1 MKKAL
6 QQTCYISIENNENIG
21 CQLFNIAYL
30 INILNKSKKNNIKRK
45 IVFRKGNHI
54 YSDSLFKGLFTI
66 LDDDKYNKIG
76 FDKLSINDIDND
88 NDNDIE
94 SLCSS
99 TKNIEI
105 CDTST
110 NTRNVAT
117 TFNYIDKYIKKK
129 ILELVY
135 SNEDLMYQAYYM
147 YRDILAFF
155 GENTKDEDIAALH
168 ILKADSKDYDY
179 YYNALSI
186 MNNLKINNIAVIT
199 DDIEWAKTV
208 LNDINDINDTS
219 TYTLYYVDNAEKN
232 NYEIRFILM
241 SMFKNLIVSNN
252 AYDMDS
258 MWASYLSYYDNKKV
272 ISIDK
277 NIIHKYITD
286 IL

>member
-1 MKKAL
+1 MKRAL
-6 QQTCYISIENNENIG
+6 QQTCYISIENNDNIG

-30 INILNKSKKNNIKRK
+30 INILNKSKKNNIKRR

-54 YSDSLFKGLFTI
+54 YSDSIFRGLFTI
-66 LDDDKYNKIG
+66 LDDDKYDKIG
-76 FDKLSINDIDND
+76 FDKLSINDI
-88 NDNDIE
+88 DIE

-110 NTRNVAT
+110 NTRNVAM
-117 TFNYIDKYIKKK
+117 TFNYIDKSIKKK

-168 ILKADSKDYDY
+168 ILKAESKDYDY

-186 MNNLKINNIAVIT
+186 MNNLKIKNIAVIT

-208 LNDINDINDTS
+208 LNDINDINDSS
-219 TYTLYYVDNAEKN
+219 TYTLYYVNNAEKN

-258 MWASYLSYYDNKKV
+258 IWASYLSYYDNKKV

>member
-1 MKKAL
+1 MKRAL
-6 QQTCYISIENNENIG
+6 RQTCYISIENNDNIG
-21 CQLFNIAYL
+21 YQLFNIAYL
-30 INILNKSKKNNIKRK
+30 INILNKSNRNNIKRK

-54 YSDSLFKGLFTI
+54 YSDSIFKGLFTV
-66 LDDDKYNKIG
+66 LDDDKYDKIG
-76 FDKLSINDIDND
+76 FEKISINDI
-88 NDNDIE
+88 DIE

-105 CDTST
+105 YDTSADAF
-110 NTRNVAT
+110 NPAM
-117 TFNYIDKYIKKK
+117 TFTYIDEPIKRR

-135 SNEDLMYQAYYM
+135 SNEDLMYSAYYM

-155 GENTKDEDIAALH
+155 GESTRDDDIAALH
-168 ILKADSKDYDY
+168 ILKADNKDYDY
-179 YYNALSI
+179 YYNSLSI
-186 MNNLKINNIAVIT
+186 MNNLKIKNIAVIT

-219 TYTLYYVDNAEKN
+219 TYALYYVSNAEKN
-232 NYEIRFILM
+232 NYETRFILM
-241 SMFKNLIVSNN
+241 SMFKNIIVSNN
-252 AYDMDS
+252 ASDMDS

-272 ISIDK
+272 ITSDK

>member
-1 MKKAL
+1 MKRAL

-30 INILNKSKKNNIKRK
+30 INILNKSKKKNIKRR

-54 YSDSLFKGLFTI
+54 YSDSIFKGLFTI
-66 LDDDKYNKIG
+66 LDDDKYDKIG
-76 FDKLSINDIDND
+76 FDKLSINDI
-88 NDNDIE
+88 DIE

-110 NTRNVAT
+110 NTRNVAM
-117 TFNYIDKYIKKK
+117 TFNYIDKSIKKK

-147 YRDILAFF
+147 YRDILTFF

-168 ILKADSKDYDY
+168 ILKAESKDYDY

-186 MNNLKINNIAVIT
+186 MNNLKIKNIAVIT

-208 LNDINDINDTS
+208 LNDINDINDSS
-219 TYTLYYVDNAEKN
+219 TYTLYYVNNAEKN

-258 MWASYLSYYDNKKV
+258 IWASYLSYYDNKKV

>member
-1 MKKAL
+1 MKRAL
-6 QQTCYISIENNENIG
+6 QQTCYISIENNDNIG

-30 INILNKSKKNNIKRK
+30 INILNKSKKNNIKRR

-54 YSDSLFKGLFTI
+54 YSDSIFKGLFTI
-66 LDDDKYNKIG
+66 LDDDKYDKIG
-76 FDKLSINDIDND
+76 FDKLSINDI
-88 NDNDIE
+88 DIE

-110 NTRNVAT
+110 NTRNVAM
-117 TFNYIDKYIKKK
+117 TFNYIDKSIKKK

-168 ILKADSKDYDY
+168 ILKAESKDYDY

-186 MNNLKINNIAVIT
+186 MNNLKIKNIAVIT

-258 MWASYLSYYDNKKV
+258 IWASYLSYYDNKKV

>member
-1 MKKAL
+1 MKRAL
-6 QQTCYISIENNENIG
+6 QQTCYISIENNDNIG

-30 INILNKSKKNNIKRK
+30 INILNKSKKNNIKRR

-54 YSDSLFKGLFTI
+54 YSDSIFKGLFTI
-66 LDDDKYNKIG
+66 LDDDKYDKIG
-76 FDKLSINDIDND
+76 FDKLSINDI
-88 NDNDIE
+88 DIE

-110 NTRNVAT
+110 NTRNVAM
-117 TFNYIDKYIKKK
+117 TFNYIDKSIKKK

-168 ILKADSKDYDY
+168 ILKAESKDYDY

-208 LNDINDINDTS
+208 LNDINDINDSS
-219 TYTLYYVDNAEKN
+219 TYTLYYVNNAEKN

>member
-1 MKKAL
+1 MKRAL
-6 QQTCYISIENNENIG
+6 RQTCYISIENNENIG
-21 CQLFNIAYL
+21 YQLFNIAYL
-30 INILNKSKKNNIKRK
+30 INILNKSTRNHIKRK

-54 YSDSLFKGLFTI
+54 YSDSIFKGLFTV
-66 LDDDKYNKIG
+66 LDDDKYDNLG
-76 FDKLSINDIDND
+76 FEKMSINDIDI
-88 NDNDIE
+88 DIE

-105 CDTST
+105 CNTSAD
-110 NTRNVAT
+110 TRNPVVS
-117 TFNYIDKYIKKK
+117 FKYIDEPIKRR

-135 SNEDLMYQAYYM
+135 SNEDLMYSAYYM
-147 YRDILAFF
+147 YRGILAFF
-155 GENTKDEDIAALH
+155 GENTCDDDIAALH
-168 ILKADSKDYDY
+168 ILKANSEDYNY

-186 MNNLKINNIAVIT
+186 MNDLKIKNIAVIT
-199 DDIEWAKTV
+199 DDIEWAKTI

-219 TYTLYYVDNAEKN
+219 TYTLYYVSNAEKN
-232 NYEIRFILM
+232 NYETRFILM

-252 AYDMDS
+252 ASDMDS

-272 ISIDK
+272 ITADK

>member
-1 MKKAL
+1 MKRAL
-6 QQTCYISIENNENIG
+6 QQTCYISIENNDNIG

-66 LDDDKYNKIG
+66 LDDDKYDKIG
-76 FDKLSINDIDND
+76 FDKLSINDI
-88 NDNDIE
+88 DIE

-110 NTRNVAT
+110 NTRNVAM
-117 TFNYIDKYIKKK
+117 TFNYIDKSIKKK

-168 ILKADSKDYDY
+168 ILKAESKDYDY

-186 MNNLKINNIAVIT
+186 MNNLKIKNIAVIT

-208 LNDINDINDTS
+208 LNDINDINDSS
-219 TYTLYYVDNAEKN
+219 TYTLYYVNNAEKN

-258 MWASYLSYYDNKKV
+258 IWASYLSYYDNKKV

>member
-66 LDDDKYNKIG
+66 LDDDKYDKIG

-88 NDNDIE
+88 IDIE

>member
-1 MKKAL
+1 MKRAL
-6 QQTCYISIENNENIG
+6 QQTCYISIENNDNIG

-30 INILNKSKKNNIKRK
+30 INILNKSKKNNIKRR

-54 YSDSLFKGLFTI
+54 YSDSIFKGLFTI
-66 LDDDKYNKIG
+66 LDDDKYDKIG
-76 FDKLSINDIDND
+76 FDKLSINDI
-88 NDNDIE
+88 DIE

-110 NTRNVAT
+110 NTRNVAM
-117 TFNYIDKYIKKK
+117 TFNYIDKSIKKK

-168 ILKADSKDYDY
+168 ILKAESKDYDY

>member
-1 MKKAL
+1 MKRAL

-30 INILNKSKKNNIKRK
+30 INILNKSKKNNIKRR

-54 YSDSLFKGLFTI
+54 YSDSIFKGLFTI
-66 LDDDKYNKIG
+66 LDDDKYDKIG
-76 FDKLSINDIDND
+76 FDKLSINDI
-88 NDNDIE
+88 DIE

-110 NTRNVAT
+110 NTRNVAM
-117 TFNYIDKYIKKK
+117 TFNYIDKSIKKK

-147 YRDILAFF
+147 YRDILTFF

-168 ILKADSKDYDY
+168 ILKAESKDYDY

-186 MNNLKINNIAVIT
+186 MNNLKIKNIAVIT

-208 LNDINDINDTS
+208 LNDINDINDSS
-219 TYTLYYVDNAEKN
+219 TYTLYYVNNAEKN

-241 SMFKNLIVSNN
+241 SMFKNLIFSNN

-258 MWASYLSYYDNKKV
+258 IWASYLSYYDNKKV

>member
-1 MKKAL
+1 MKRAL
-6 QQTCYISIENNENIG
+6 RQTCYISIENNENIG
-21 CQLFNIAYL
+21 YQLFNIAYL
-30 INILNKSKKNNIKRK
+30 INILNKSTSNHIKRK

-54 YSDSLFKGLFTI
+54 YSDSIFKGLFTV
-66 LDDDKYNKIG
+66 LDDDKYDNLG
-76 FDKLSINDIDND
+76 FEKMSINDIDI
-88 NDNDIE
+88 DIE

-105 CDTST
+105 CNTSAD
-110 NTRNVAT
+110 TRNPVVS
-117 TFNYIDKYIKKK
+117 FKYIDEPIKRR

-135 SNEDLMYQAYYM
+135 SNEDLMYSAYYM
-147 YRDILAFF
+147 YRGILAFF
-155 GENTKDEDIAALH
+155 GENTSDDDIAALH

-186 MNNLKINNIAVIT
+186 MNDLKIKNIAVIT
-199 DDIEWAKTV
+199 DDIEWAKTI

-219 TYTLYYVDNAEKN
+219 TYTLYYVSNAEKN
-232 NYEIRFILM
+232 NYETRFILM

-252 AYDMDS
+252 ASDMDS

-272 ISIDK
+272 ITADK

>member
-1 MKKAL
+1 MKRAL
-6 QQTCYISIENNENIG
+6 RQTCYISIENNDNIG
-21 CQLFNIAYL
+21 YQLFNIAYL
-30 INILNKSKKNNIKRK
+30 INILNKSNRNNIKRK

-54 YSDSLFKGLFTI
+54 YSDSIFKGLFTV
-66 LDDDKYNKIG
+66 LDDDKYDKIG
-76 FDKLSINDIDND
+76 FEKISINDI
-88 NDNDIE
+88 DIE

-105 CDTST
+105 YDTSADAF
-110 NTRNVAT
+110 NPAM
-117 TFNYIDKYIKKK
+117 TFTYIDEPIKRR

-135 SNEDLMYQAYYM
+135 SNEDLMYSAYYM

-155 GENTKDEDIAALH
+155 GESTRDDDIAALH
-168 ILKADSKDYDY
+168 ILKADNKDYDY

-186 MNNLKINNIAVIT
+186 MNNLKIKNIAVIT

-219 TYTLYYVDNAEKN
+219 TYALYYVSNAEKN
-232 NYEIRFILM
+232 NYETRFILM
-241 SMFKNLIVSNN
+241 SMFKNIIVSNN
-252 AYDMDS
+252 ASDMDS

-272 ISIDK
+272 ITADK

>member
-1 MKKAL
+1 
-6 QQTCYISIENNENIG
+6 
-21 CQLFNIAYL
+21 
-30 INILNKSKKNNIKRK
+30 
-45 IVFRKGNHI
+45 
-54 YSDSLFKGLFTI
+54 
-66 LDDDKYNKIG
+66 
-76 FDKLSINDIDND
+76 
-88 NDNDIE
+88 
-94 SLCSS
+94 
-99 TKNIEI
+99 
-105 CDTST
+105 
-110 NTRNVAT
+110 
-117 TFNYIDKYIKKK
+117 
-129 ILELVY
+129 
-135 SNEDLMYQAYYM
+135 MYQAYYM

-258 MWASYLSYYDNKKV
+258 MWASYLSYYDNKR
-272 ISIDK
+272 
-277 NIIHKYITD
+277 
-286 IL
+286 LFQ